1 MNVNYV
7 LFVFLGLQDSPLMS
21 WGEIEGT
28 PFRLD
33 APDINCS
40 IEDAPLF
47 KIPQVPIRE
56 RIAQEISDQIGKRYG
71 GKRKHAM
78 SQIQKIA
85 P

>member
-1 MNVNYV
+1 
-7 LFVFLGLQDSPLMS
+7 MS

-33 APDINCS
+33 APDIS
-40 IEDAPLF
+40 AAVQDAPLF
-47 KIPQVPIRE
+47 KIPEVPLRE
-56 RIAQEISDQIGKRYG
+56 KIAQEMSEQIGKRYG